1 MPPPPPA
8 LAHTLSSV
16 FVSVASVCLQTQPC
30 KNRSRLK
37 RNPNP
42 VFPEQVFPQE
52 VDSGWFRGSSL
63 FSDGEATVY
72 DGDDDAF
79 SVLFYYYTTQAGA
92 R

>member
-1 MPPPPPA
+1 M
-8 LAHTLSSV
+8 
-16 FVSVASVCLQTQPC
+16 FVSVASVCLQMQPC

-52 VDSGWFRGSSL
+52 VDSGCFNGSSL
-63 FSDGEATVY
+63 FCFGEATVY
-72 DGDDDAF
+72 DGNDDAF
-79 SVLFYYYTTQAGA
+79 SVLFCYYTTQAEA